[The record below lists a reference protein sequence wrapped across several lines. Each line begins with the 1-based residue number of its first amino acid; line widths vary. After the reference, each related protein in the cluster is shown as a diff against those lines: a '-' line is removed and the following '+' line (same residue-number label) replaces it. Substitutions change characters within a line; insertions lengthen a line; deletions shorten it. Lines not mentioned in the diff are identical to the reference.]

1 MNESMEAR
9 NPRRVREFTA
19 MQIVDGIIS
28 AMKAGRADV
37 AEGLIVM
44 LGVQYPEEY
53 AAFQRTVAEAAE
65 PGIRLAR
72 EEAALHALILAECQA
87 AYSARLAALA

>member
-1 MNESMEAR
+1 MST
-9 NPRRVREFTA
+9 PGVREFTA
-19 MQIVDGIIS
+19 IQIVDGIIS
-28 AMKAGRADV
+28 AMKAGRADI
-37 AEGLIVM
+37 AEALIVM

-72 EEAALHALILAECQA
+72 EEARTASLLHYITGGEF
-87 AYSARLAALA
+87 R